1 MYKVGL
7 TGGIGS
13 GKSTVGKIFQNLGV
27 PVYNSDLR
35 ARVLI
40 QEHPDIIAAY
50 QLFFGSDVYNNG
62 VLDRSRVADRLFKD
76 SNLLLKVQAIVH
88 PIVNEDFNRWVLLQ
102 RGSVVMKEAAVL
114 FEGGGFDTVDD
125 VLTVSAPLNLRI
137 QRVVNR
143 DHCSEREVMDRVNNQ
158 WSDDKKIALS
168 RFVIYADDCRLV
180 IPQVLE
186 VYRQMVSSTTP

>member
-114 FEGGGFDTVDD
+114 FEGGVFDTVDD

-168 RFVIYADDCRLV
+168 RYVIYADDCRLV

>member
-168 RFVIYADDCRLV
+168 RYVIYADDCRLV

>member
-13 GKSTVGKIFQNLGV
+13 GKSTIGRIFQNLGV

-35 ARVLI
+35 ARLLI

-50 QLFFGSDVYNNG
+50 QTFFGADIYNDG
-62 VLDRSRVADRLFKD
+62 VLDRTRVAIILFNNGD
-76 SNLLLKVQAIVH
+76 LLNKVQAIVH
-88 PIVNEDFNRWVLLQ
+88 PIVNDDFNKWILFQ
-102 RGSVVMKEAAVL
+102 KGPVVIKEAAVL
-114 FEGGGFDTVDD
+114 FEGGGVDTVDD
-125 VLTVSAPLNLRI
+125 VLTVTAPLNLRI

-143 DHCSEREVMDRVNNQ
+143 DHCSEKDVMDRVKNQ
-158 WSDDKKIALS
+158 WSDEKKMALS
-168 RFVIYADDCRLV
+168 RYVIYADDNQLV

-186 VYRQMVSSTTP
+186 IYWQIVGINT